1 MLSNFITQSGL
12 TRSTWAERLGVSRS
26 YLSDVLNGNRRP
38 SLDLAVRIARLT
50 GGAVP
55 VESWVPGEPVSE
67 RPLGDAA

>member
-1 MLSNFITQSGL
+1 MLKEHLQSISETQ
-12 TRSTWAERLGVSRS
+12 RAFACRLGISGAF
-26 YLSDVLNGNRRP
+26 LSQIMAGNRRP
-38 SLDLAVRIARLT
+38 SLDLAIRIARLT